1 MQLFITA
8 ILLTLGLAVSGRDI
22 ARVVGGHDAAEG
34 AHPYQVSLRFRQ
46 GSHFCG
52 GVIINERWV
61 LTAAHCLVS
70 KTASSIK
77 VVVGT
82 NRLSKGGTKYNVSM
96 VIPNEDYDAS
106 KFANDIGL
114 VRLATRMWFSDRVA
128 PIAPPTS
135 DFEQV
140 DYPAVISGWGSTR
153 LGSAL
158 PDKLQELDLVIIDQ
172 AKCKSIHSVVTH
184 DHICTFTKVGEGA
197 CHGDSGGPLTS
208 DGVLVGLVSFGYPC
222 AFGYPDVF
230 TRVWTFM
237 DWVKENMETYGDV

>member
-1 MQLFITA
+1 MQLFTTV

-22 ARVVGGHDAAEG
+22 GRVVGGHDAAEG
-34 AHPYQVSLRFRQ
+34 AHPYQVSLRSRL

-52 GVIINERWV
+52 GVIIDERWV
-61 LTAAHCLVS
+61 LTAAHCIVS
-70 KTASSIK
+70 KSASSIR

-82 NRLSKGGTKYNVSM
+82 NRLSKGGTKYDVDM
-96 VIPNEDYDAS
+96 LIPNKDYDAG

-114 VRLATRMWFSDRVA
+114 VRLATRMRFNEKVA
-128 PIAPPTS
+128 PIPSPTS

-153 LGSAL
+153 LGSTL

-172 AKCKSIHSVVTH
+172 DKCKAVHSMVTH
-184 DHICTFTKVGEGA
+184 GHICTFTKVGEGA

-222 AFGYPDVF
+222 ARGFPDVF

-237 DWVKENMETYGDV
+237 DWVKENMETYGSV